1 MRRSIEQQ
9 ARTMKL
15 PRFLVP
21 AAALVLCACHGE
33 SVDETAAR
41 VTAMVGAPT
50 SSEEENAALLTAMIE
65 KRLDNDRPTCVKNIT
80 ITLRGEPKSG
90 TTWALRMIIEVSNV
104 ASTLGRI
111 RISARLLFPPRDRVT
126 PAIPPRRALRARMRT
141 RGRRR
146 VLPPARARL

>member
-1 MRRSIEQQ
+1 
-9 ARTMKL
+9 MKL

-33 SVDETAAR
+33 GVDETAPR
-41 VTAMVGAPT
+41 VTAMVDAPS

-90 TTWALRMIIEVSNV
+90 TTWALRMIIEVKCGEHAGKDSNLRV
-104 ASTLGRI
+104 VSF
-111 RISARLLFPPRDRVT
+111 FPRVT
-126 PAIPPRRALRARMRT
+126 
-141 RGRRR
+141 
-146 VLPPARARL
+146 V